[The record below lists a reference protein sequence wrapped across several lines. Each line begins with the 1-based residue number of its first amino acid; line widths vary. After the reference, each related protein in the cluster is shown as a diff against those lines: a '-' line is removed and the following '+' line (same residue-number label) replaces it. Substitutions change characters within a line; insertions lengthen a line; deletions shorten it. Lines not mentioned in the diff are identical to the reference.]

1 MPGESHLPTL
11 LRTMRPVLRE
21 GEFVYCLAPPGLDP
35 STLAPVCGFREE
47 EGLTLILPS
56 GAADGAGIA
65 YEGAWRMI
73 TLTVHSSLAAV
84 GFLAAV
90 TARLAAEGISVNPV
104 AAFHHDHLFV
114 PADRAGDALRALQAL
129 AEDASPA

>member
-47 EGLTLILPS
+47 EGLTLILPR
-56 GAADGAGIA
+56 GAADEAGIP

-73 TLTVHSSLAAV
+73 TLTVQSSLAAV
-84 GFLAAV
+84 GFLAVV
-90 TARLAAEGISVNPV
+90 TVRLAAEGISVNPV

-114 PADRAGDALRALQAL
+114 PADRAGDAMRALRALS
-129 AEDASPA
+129 EE